1 METAWID
8 ETATNRCVL
17 LQKNITCIIF
27 TGSRDSC
34 QTVIST
40 RLDVKRYCI
49 FETVESRRNET
60 KGAGRFL
67 IRIFQRLNLSFF
79 YSSAGEVSIRGNASC
94 WHVLKL
100 WDEFI
105 PFHFSRINEFNDA
118 WMEMNEKF
126 PILARV
132 RVRVLRMVDRCELRW
147 KKKWYMYIFRI
158 GFFALKWNFC
168 IT

>member
-132 RVRVLRMVDRCELRW
+132 RVRILRMVDRCELR
-147 KKKWYMYIFRI
+147 
-158 GFFALKWNFC
+158 
-168 IT
+168 